1 MMISGLKLVP
11 LKSIPASTFDY
22 GHVTVVVI
30 WLRLEEMIP
39 QAQTPVT
46 ALPRAKGLAL
56 AKAYF
61 ALTKPRVIELLLIT
75 TIPVMILAQRGIPE
89 LWLVLATFIGGAMSA
104 GSANAFNCII
114 DTDIDK
120 IMGRTKNR
128 PLVTGQLSSLQAK
141 VFATVLGVVSVL
153 WLGFFVNWLSAG
165 LALAAELFYI
175 FIYTLLLK
183 RRTSQNIV
191 WGGAAGAM
199 PVLIGFSAVTD
210 SLSWSAA
217 ALFLIIFLWTPP
229 HYWPLSIK
237 YKDDYQAAGV
247 PMLPVVANPNRV
259 ALEIVIYSYAM
270 VLSTFLLIPI
280 APMGLIY
287 TAVALLGGAW
297 FIFEAHLLQKNTKA
311 GIENNPM
318 RLFHISISYLTVL
331 FIAIGVDPLLFVKLF

>member
-1 MMISGLKLVP
+1 MAPYS
-11 LKSIPASTFDY
+11 
-22 GHVTVVVI
+22 
-30 WLRLEEMIP
+30 LRLIWMNP
-39 QAQTPVT
+39 QTKTPDKAVNSGT
-46 ALPRAKGLAL
+46 PWAL
-56 AKAYF
+56 AGAYL

-75 TIPVMILAQRGIPE
+75 TIPVMILAQKGLPSF
-89 LWLVLATFIGGAMSA
+89 WLVLATLIGGAMSA

-114 DTDIDK
+114 DSDIDK

-128 PLVTGQLSSLQAK
+128 PLVTGTLTTSQATL
-141 VFATVLGVVSVL
+141 FATILGVVSVL
-153 WLGFFVNWLSAG
+153 WLGLFVNWLSAG

-199 PVLIGFSAVTD
+199 PVLIGFSAVTN

-217 ALFLIIFLWTPP
+217 VLFLIIFLWTPP

-259 ALEIVIYSYAM
+259 AFEIVLYSYAM
-270 VLSTFLLIPI
+270 VASTLLLIPI
-280 APMGLIY
+280 QPMGVVY
-287 TAVALLGGAW
+287 TATAVIGGLW
-297 FIFEAHLLQKNTKA
+297 FIFEAHLLQNKTKQA
-311 GIENNPM
+311 ISNNPM
-318 RLFHISISYLTVL
+318 RLFHISISYLTLL
-331 FIAIGVDPLLFVKLF
+331 FIAVGIDPLLYFKLF